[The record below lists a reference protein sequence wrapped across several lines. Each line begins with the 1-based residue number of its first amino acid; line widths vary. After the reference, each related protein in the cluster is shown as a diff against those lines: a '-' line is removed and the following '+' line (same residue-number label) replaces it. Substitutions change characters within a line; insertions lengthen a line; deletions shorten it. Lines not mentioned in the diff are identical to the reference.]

1 MTQSSYAHDYVFLDL
16 LLARVEV
23 VEHNSV
29 EWSQEH
35 FLVAEVLS
43 FFFLKELVC

>member
-1 MTQSSYAHDYVFLDL
+1 MAQSSDAHDYVFLDL

-23 VEHNSV
+23 VEHDGV
-29 EWSQEH
+29 EWCQEH

-43 FFFLKELVC
+43 FFFL